1 MLEIGLLKVNDFA
14 AMALGAAVLAHHPAD
29 EAFRSPVTLLQ
40 GHNGPAATFRAQ
52 KFPSAR
58 SYCFAKALQARA
70 CGSSARVCAWAFH
83 GRGPG
88 PVWPDENSHSPW
100 TRFWG
105 PRQRGS
111 TRG

>member
-1 MLEIGLLKVNDFA
+1 MPTSLQSRCSRNLTQAIPEFGLLKVNDFA

-58 SYCFAKALQARA
+58 SYCFAKAFRA
-70 CGSSARVCAWAFH
+70 
-83 GRGPG
+83 
-88 PVWPDENSHSPW
+88 
-100 TRFWG
+100 
-105 PRQRGS
+105 
-111 TRG
+111 